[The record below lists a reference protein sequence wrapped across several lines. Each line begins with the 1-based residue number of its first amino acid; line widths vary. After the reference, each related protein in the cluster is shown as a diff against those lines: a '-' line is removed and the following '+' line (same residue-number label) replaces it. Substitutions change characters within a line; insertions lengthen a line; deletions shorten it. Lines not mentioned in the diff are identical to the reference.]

1 MIIAIDGPAGA
12 GKSTIARALA
22 ARLGFAFLDTG
33 ALYRCA
39 VLAGLLRD
47 AAPEDIVAGL
57 DIRLGE
63 RVLLDGEDVTSA
75 IRDPKITDLTPATAA
90 RPQVRAALTEKQRE
104 LLSHGDWVAEG
115 RDIGTVVAPEAELKI
130 FLTASVDER
139 ARRRANEH
147 GEDLATVRLALIE
160 RDRLDSTREH
170 GPLYAASDA
179 IEVDTTDMTTEQVVE
194 TIIALV
200 PESFTLA
207 PALFAIGPEGVAAPR
222 KRQRQA
228 APRAAN
234 A

>member
-12 GKSTIARALA
+12 GKSTVARALA

-39 VLAGLLRD
+39 VLAGLLRG

-75 IRDPKITDLTPATAA
+75 IRDPKISRLTPATAA
-90 RPQVRAALTEKQRE
+90 RPEVRAALTDKQRE
-104 LLSHGDWVAEG
+104 LLSHGNWVAEG
-115 RDIGTVVAPEAELKI
+115 RDIGTVVAPHAELKI

-139 ARRRANEH
+139 TRRRAEEH
-147 GEDLATVRLALIE
+147 GDDVAAVRRALIE

-170 GPLYAASDA
+170 GRLYAASDA
-179 IEVDTTDMTTEQVVE
+179 VEIDT
-194 TIIALV
+194 
-200 PESFTLA
+200 
-207 PALFAIGPEGVAAPR
+207 
-222 KRQRQA
+222 
-228 APRAAN
+228 
-234 A
+234 

>member
-47 AAPEDIVAGL
+47 AAPEEIVAGL

-63 RVLLDGEDVTSA
+63 RVLLDGQDVTQA
-75 IRDPKITDLTPATAA
+75 IRDPEISRLTPSTAA
-90 RPQVRAALTEKQRE
+90 RPQVRAALTDKQRE
-104 LLSHGDWVAEG
+104 LLSHGNWVAEG
-115 RDIGTVVAPEAELKI
+115 RDIGTVVAPAAELKI

-139 ARRRANEH
+139 ARRRASEH
-147 GEDLATVRLALIE
+147 GEEADAVRLALIE

-179 IEVDTTDMTTEQVVE
+179 IEMDTTELTTEEVVE
-194 TIIALV
+194 AVIALV
-200 PESFTLA
+200 PESYTLA
-207 PALFAIGPEGVAAPR
+207 PALFAVGPEGVAAPR
-222 KRQRQA
+222 NRRPAEQRA
-228 APRAAN
+228 TSG
-234 A
+234 